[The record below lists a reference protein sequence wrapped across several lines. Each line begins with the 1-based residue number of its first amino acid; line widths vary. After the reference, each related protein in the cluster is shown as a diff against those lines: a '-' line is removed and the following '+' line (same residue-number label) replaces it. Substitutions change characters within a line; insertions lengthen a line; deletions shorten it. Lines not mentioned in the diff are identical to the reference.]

1 MIKLAVRLIVWEI
14 RLLQILY
21 ITFHHMWTITGAPI
35 EVRTAALTVRAPTGI
50 VSCKGLNQWFS
61 NCGARP
67 PRGGGARGLER
78 GAQHTFL
85 QIKIKTALNQ
95 LEK

>member
-1 MIKLAVRLIVWEI
+1 M
-14 RLLQILY
+14 LY
-21 ITFHHMWTITGAPI
+21 VGNL
-35 EVRTAALTVRAPTGI
+35 EYV
-50 VSCKGLNQWFS
+50 GLMQWFS

-67 PRGGGARGLER
+67 PGGGEGLER

>member
-1 MIKLAVRLIVWEI
+1 MRIKSSFY
-14 RLLQILY
+14 LLD
-21 ITFHHMWTITGAPI
+21 ITSGNPLKVNRCFGGTCLHLQGRKISQARNRREAGSKLQ
-35 EVRTAALTVRAPTGI
+35 AAFLLGLFFDHENEGNGSQTVG
-50 VSCKGLNQWFS
+50 
-61 NCGARP
+61 
-67 PRGGGARGLER
+67 R

>member
-1 MIKLAVRLIVWEI
+1 MCYASGS
-14 RLLQILY
+14 Q
-21 ITFHHMWTITGAPI
+21 
-35 EVRTAALTVRAPTGI
+35 TVGRDP
-50 VSCKGLNQWFS
+50 Q
-61 NCGARP
+61 
-67 PRGGGARGLER
+67 GGGLER